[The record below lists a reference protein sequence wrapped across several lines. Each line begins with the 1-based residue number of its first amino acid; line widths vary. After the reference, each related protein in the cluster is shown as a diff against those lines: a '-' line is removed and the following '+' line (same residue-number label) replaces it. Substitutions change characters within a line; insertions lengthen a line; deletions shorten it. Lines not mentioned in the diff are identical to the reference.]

1 MSAAQ
6 PNLPTGPIIVLVGF
20 ALFALSLLLAPERG
34 ALSALLRHRRYQR
47 RVHLR
52 QGLLA
57 LAHGQPIY
65 EQLTLRLLRAE
76 GYALPD
82 GVATK
87 AGRGRAAKALRD
99 ETRWQLIRRDPAYEA
114 AAQQYDGL
122 TPIETVLTA
131 DQIREIDSRID
142 MRGGVM
148 A

>member
-1 MSAAQ
+1 
-6 PNLPTGPIIVLVGF
+6 
-20 ALFALSLLLAPERG
+20 
-34 ALSALLRHRRYQR
+34 
-47 RVHLR
+47 
-52 QGLLA
+52 
-57 LAHGQPIY
+57 
-65 EQLTLRLLRAE
+65 RAE

-82 GVATK
+82 GVATQ

-131 DQIREIDSRID
+131 DQIREIDSRIA
-142 MRGGVM
+142 MLGGVM